1 MAAIFV
7 PVGACFLQKI
17 EQVFNSTTPTRATL
31 RKISGLAVFL
41 YAYKPLQAPTFFYI
55 YMILPT
61 IIYYIYICRQGGAK
75 PRNI

>member
-7 PVGACFLQKI
+7 PVYSCFLQKI

-55 YMILPT
+55 FMILPT
-61 IIYYIYICRQGGAK
+61 NIYYIYICRHGGAK
-75 PRNI
+75 PRKI

>member
-1 MAAIFV
+1 MAAFLCALS
-7 PVGACFLQKI
+7 ACFLQKI
-17 EQVFNSTTPTRATL
+17 EQVFNSTMPTRATL

-55 YMILPT
+55 FMILPT